1 MNKKMLV
8 STICIVLVTAM
19 VIGAL
24 ILALTN
30 NRGADQPHPT
40 DTITEPST
48 IPTEPSETT
57 NSEDTTEKETLSEPN
72 EDWFVPRPLPE
83 FDEGN
88 EIYLDADVVAKLT
101 EMDAVGEE
109 DQVNAILD
117 GEILLINHF
126 VKVGY
131 TVKALYQIQR
141 FYYAFYD
148 NVKGEDFELLIEK
161 MTACIDA
168 EGACPFVFPSA
179 VYETFGW
186 GENTDFTY
194 VFESEVNE

>member
-1 MNKKMLV
+1 MNKKMLISIV
-8 STICIVLVTAM
+8 CILLVMTM
-19 VIGAL
+19 VIGAV
-24 ILALTN
+24 ILAVTN
-30 NRGADQPHPT
+30 DRGADQPPPH
-40 DTITEPST
+40 DTHTEVST
-48 IPTEPSETT
+48 IPTEPSET
-57 NSEDTTEKETLSEPN
+57 NAEDTTDKETLPFPSE
-72 EDWFVPRPLPE
+72 EWFVPQLVPE
-83 FDEGN
+83 LDEGN
-88 EIYLDADVVAKLT
+88 ERYFDADVIAKLT
-101 EMDAVGEE
+101 VMDENGEE

-126 VKVGY
+126 VKAGY
-131 TVKALYQIQR
+131 TAKALYQIQR

-161 MTACIDA
+161 MTACIDP

-194 VFESEVNE
+194 VFELEVNE

>member
-1 MNKKMLV
+1 MLISV
-8 STICIVLVTAM
+8 ICIVLVVAM
-19 VIGAL
+19 VIGAV
-24 ILALTN
+24 ILAVTN
-30 NRGADQPHPT
+30 DRGADQPHPT
-40 DTITEPST
+40 DTITESPT
-48 IPTEPSETT
+48 ISIEPSEST
-57 NSEDTTEKETLSEPN
+57 NNEDTTEKGTLSEPN

-88 EIYLDADVVAKLT
+88 EIYLDSDVVAKLT

-126 VKVGY
+126 VKAGY
-131 TVKALYQIQR
+131 TAKALYQIQR

-161 MTACIDA
+161 MTACIDP
-168 EGACPFVFPSA
+168 EGACPFVFPSE
-179 VYETFGW
+179 VYEIFGW

-194 VFESEVNE
+194 VFESEVG